1 MSDGMIQI
9 NSLNYIYGI
18 GSGYEKIAL
27 RDINLKIKEGEFLA
41 IVGHTGSGKS
51 TLMQQMIGLDK
62 PTSGQVFYDGA
73 DIHDKKYDRKK
84 LRSQVGMVFQYA
96 EHQLFETSVIRDVMF
111 GPKNQGISDAKAE
124 QYAYDALRMV
134 GIEDEEMDVSPFIL
148 SGGQKRRVAIA
159 GVLAMQPK
167 VLLLDEPTAGLDP
180 VGRRAIFRL
189 LQELHE
195 ARNMTIVFTS
205 HSMEDVA
212 VYANRMIVM
221 NRGGI
226 LLDGTPTQIFAY
238 REQLAGIGLGVPVVT
253 EVLQKLKERGAA
265 IDSTPVTLMAAADAV
280 EAWYKRGKGGV

>member
-9 NSLNYIYGI
+9 DSLNYIYGI

-27 RDINLKIKEGEFLA
+27 RDINLRIKEGEFLA

-62 PTSGQVFYDGA
+62 PTSGQVFYNGA

-111 GPKNQGISDAKAE
+111 GPKNQGFSDAKAE
-124 QYAYDALRMV
+124 QCAYDALRMV
-134 GIEDEEMDVSPFIL
+134 GIGDEEMDVSPFML

-180 VGRRAIFRL
+180 VGRCAIFRL

-195 ARNMTIVFTS
+195 ARNMTIIFTS

-212 VYANRMIVM
+212 AYASRMIVM

-226 LLDGTPTQIFAY
+226 LLDGTPAQIFAY